1 MNVDCLIPAAGFSS
15 RMGKW
20 KLILPYK
27 NSTIIENSIKNA
39 AEVCTRIIVVTGYRG
54 SELKDLV
61 EQTPHV
67 LTIRNKNYQNGMFS
81 SIQTGVKLVE
91 SEWFFITMGD
101 MPDIN
106 KDIFNSLLEVM
117 NKNPGGF
124 DIIRP
129 TYKGKRGHPV
139 LFNRNTIQTII
150 SEPHSSEM
158 KNVFL
163 HHRVMDIEMN
173 IPDTFRDI
181 DTSEEYRRI
190 SVKDGS

>member
-1 MNVDCLIPAAGFSS
+1 MNIDCLIPSAGFSS
-15 RMGKW
+15 RMDKW

-54 SELKDLV
+54 NELKDLV

-67 LTIRNKNYQNGMFS
+67 LTIRNKNYKNGMFS

-106 KDIFNSLLEVM
+106 KDIFNSLLESM
-117 NKNPGGF
+117 NKNSGCF

-129 TYKGKRGHPV
+129 MYQGKRGHPV
-139 LFNRNTIQTII
+139 LLNRNTIPTII
-150 SEPHSSEM
+150 SEPHYSEM

-163 HHRVMDIEMN
+163 HHRVMDIEMD

-181 DTSEEYRRI
+181 DTPEEYRRI
-190 SVKDGS
+190 SENY

>member
-1 MNVDCLIPAAGFSS
+1 MNIDCLIPSAGFSS

-27 NSTIIENSIKNA
+27 NSTIIENSIENA
-39 AEVCTRIIVVTGYRG
+39 AEVCTRIILVTGYRG
-54 SELKDLV
+54 EELTDLV
-61 EQTPHV
+61 EQIPQV
-67 LTIRNKNYQNGMFS
+67 ISIRNNNYQNGMFS

-106 KDIFNSLLEVM
+106 KDIFNSLLESI
-117 NKNPGGF
+117 NKNPDGF

-129 TYKGKRGHPV
+129 TYLGRRGHPV
-139 LFNRNTIQTII
+139 LLNRNTIHTII

-163 HHRVMDIEMN
+163 HHRVLDIEMN

-181 DTSEEYRRI
+181 DTPEEYTLI
-190 SVKDGS
+190 SKDNG

>member
-1 MNVDCLIPAAGFSS
+1 
-15 RMGKW
+15 MGKW

-27 NSTIIENSIKNA
+27 NSTVIENSIENA
-39 AEVCTRIIVVTGYRG
+39 AVVCTRIILVTGYRG
-54 SELKDLV
+54 NELKDLV
-61 EQTPHV
+61 EQTAHV

-106 KDIFNSLLEVM
+106 KDIFNSLLESL
-117 NKNPGGF
+117 NKNPGSF

-129 TYKGKRGHPV
+129 TYQGKRGHPV
-139 LFNRNTIQTII
+139 LLNRNTIQTII

-181 DTSEEYRRI
+181 DTPDEYTLISENN
-190 SVKDGS
+190 G